1 MDYKE
6 RLKKTIVS
14 LVELQDII
22 EEQLPEYYFVSEAIA
37 KLNDLWAEI
46 ESDPELAEFI
56 ANLNN

>member
-37 KLNDLWAEI
+37 KLNDLWTEI

>member
-37 KLNDLWAEI
+37 KLNDLWVEI